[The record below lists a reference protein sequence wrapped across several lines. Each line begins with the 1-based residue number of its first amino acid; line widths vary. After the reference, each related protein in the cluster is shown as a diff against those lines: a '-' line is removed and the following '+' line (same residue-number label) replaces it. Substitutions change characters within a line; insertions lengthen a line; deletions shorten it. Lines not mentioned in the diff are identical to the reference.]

1 MAKKLLKSCDTKN
14 CPVCCCGIGSFII
27 GIGVG
32 ALLTYPFFGT
42 HPVKWGI
49 ALIAVGLI
57 IALYSKMGKK

>member
-1 MAKKLLKSCDTKN
+1 MAKKSISCDIQNYTA
-14 CPVCCCGIGSFII
+14 CCFGSLII

-32 ALLTYPFFGT
+32 ALLTYPYFGT

-57 IALYSKMGKK
+57 SVLYSKMGKK